1 MEKEQLLQLAL
12 DILKDVKVSDTE
24 SVEVAVNDY
33 DDGSKRISIEVDF
46 PAVKER

>member
-12 DILKDVKVSDTE
+12 NVLSEVKINDVE
-24 SVEVAVNDY
+24 GVEVAVNDY